1 MSLFSGRFF
10 ETLLFLEDGLALA
23 EIKTRQAQAQAHAQ
37 VQAQTLVLEP
47 TE

>member
-23 EIKTRQAQAQAHAQ
+23 EIKTRQAQAHAQ